1 MLKIVLTLQKTNINN
16 MKDLTERKA
25 EEFNE
30 ALAKNMSSKS
40 IYFKLH
46 KAKLEIGKVT
56 KGSKNPF
63 FKSNYADLN
72 SLIEA
77 VEPTLLKYDLILLQP
92 VKDGNVYTQI
102 IDIESGD
109 MVESSL
115 PLPSIT
121 DPQKIIASIT
131 YFRRGT
137 LQSLLSLQA
146 VDDDGNEASK
156 SVTKKATK
164 LKTIS
169 DADFER
175 GINKMEVGAFKDLM
189 RFYKLTAT
197 QEVNLKAL

>member
-1 MLKIVLTLQKTNINN
+1 
-16 MKDLTERKA
+16 MKDLTKRNA

-30 ALAKNMSSKS
+30 ALAKNMNSNN

-146 VDDDGNEASK
+146 IDDDGNEAAK
-156 SVTKKATK
+156 TATK

-175 GINKMEVGAFKDLM
+175 GINKMEVGAFKELM
-189 RFYKLTAT
+189 KGYKLTGK
-197 QEVNLKAL
+197 QEVKRY